1 MSALLLAMA
10 PAQAASPRHS
20 PASLAT
26 FQISRSRLDKAL
38 AEMVSSGRAVG
49 VWALV
54 WRNGREVYFG
64 TAGLADREAKR
75 LAESARDQRFMLAR

>member
-1 MSALLLAMA
+1 
-10 PAQAASPRHS
+10 
-20 PASLAT
+20 
-26 FQISRSRLDKAL
+26 
-38 AEMVSSGRAVG
+38 MVSSGRAVG

-64 TAGLADREAKR
+64 NAGLADREAKR